1 MSNWGLIN
9 LYSDWGSLEDGSY
22 FGDIYIIE
30 YLTSTLNNRVQ
41 EYDNFDGTN
50 LILEQLQ

>member
-9 LYSDWGSLEDGSY
+9 IFSNWGSLEDGSY
-22 FGDIYIIE
+22 FGDIYIVE
-30 YLTSTLNNRVQ
+30 YLEYTLKNRVQ